1 MNPPAVQ
8 FYFHKKFSFKNKSF
22 TLPTKDVFF
31 STGIQKHQSLQ
42 VIKTILNHVKSK
54 LNDNPIEEWS
64 QHTRKRNPCQQI
76 VYAIKNEIKAEFV
89 TQAFAKMFE
98 CIASYPLVDSN
109 FFKDKFVSVHL
120 CEAPGAF
127 IAALNHYLK
136 LNHPDVE
143 FSWRATTLNPYYE
156 GNSIGNTILDDRF
169 IYHTLKNWFFGEDYD
184 GNILKD
190 INIRSLIEYCKNL
203 GSPVNLVTCD
213 GSIDCLDQPEN
224 QEEHTSKLHIAEFIV
239 CLAILADNGSLILKM
254 FTFYEPSSVSMLYVL
269 NCCFE
274 EVHVFK
280 PATSKEGNSEVYVIG
295 IRFKKD
301 SLSDVII
308 EKIIKEFQD
317 NNKSMLPLSALP
329 DDFLQQTVEC
339 AKYFM
344 NLQVAV
350 IENNIRNFRRFD
362 KQEHDRIKYL
372 KSLIA
377 DEYVRIYNLKP
388 IDSDQK
394 ILHGQTLNNDINLNI
409 RVHSG
414 SHTERKLFEHLSRE
428 DQITVFYDRL
438 KSFYDSIQEQPFSNP
453 SCDSWT
459 MEGSSRM
466 VPTDFI
472 SIIHGKVIERVVSS
486 KFLLVP
492 LFKYFINLI
501 DFLKE
506 IPDNNEVYN
515 GKQFIKNGNHLSVA
529 MEFFRRTPSYNFYEK
544 NVTSEI
550 FDFIMNKDYDE
561 YYIEDLP
568 LLTHFLVGVVC
579 YLGLFVFKE
588 IQLKHNFILLKT
600 FQSNGKENL
609 FHLMK
614 VLDTTPKH
622 DMTIVALCDTKML
635 ISSLD
640 NLYRPL
646 IDFNNY
652 LCLKFCSFYLNLN
665 NS

>member
-1 MNPPAVQ
+1 
-8 FYFHKKFSFKNKSF
+8 
-22 TLPTKDVFF
+22 
-31 STGIQKHQSLQ
+31 
-42 VIKTILNHVKSK
+42 
-54 LNDNPIEEWS
+54 
-64 QHTRKRNPCQQI
+64 
-76 VYAIKNEIKAEFV
+76 
-89 TQAFAKMFE
+89 
-98 CIASYPLVDSN
+98 
-109 FFKDKFVSVHL
+109 
-120 CEAPGAF
+120 
-127 IAALNHYLK
+127 
-136 LNHPDVE
+136 
-143 FSWRATTLNPYYE
+143 
-156 GNSIGNTILDDRF
+156 
-169 IYHTLKNWFFGEDYD
+169 
-184 GNILKD
+184 
-190 INIRSLIEYCKNL
+190 
-203 GSPVNLVTCD
+203 
-213 GSIDCLDQPEN
+213 
-224 QEEHTSKLHIAEFIV
+224 
-239 CLAILADNGSLILKM
+239 
-254 FTFYEPSSVSMLYVL
+254 MLYVL

-308 EKIIKEFQD
+308 DKIIKEFQD
-317 NNKSMLPLSALP
+317 NNTSMLPLSALP
-329 DDFLQQTVEC
+329 DDFLRQTVEC

-362 KQEHDRIKYL
+362 KQEHDRIKHL

-377 DEYVRIYNLKP
+377 DEYIRIYNLKP

-394 ILHGQTLNNDINLNI
+394 ILHGQILNNDINLNI

-414 SHTERKLFEHLSRE
+414 SHTERKMFDHLSRD

-453 SCDSWT
+453 SCDNWT
-459 MEGSSRM
+459 MEGTSSM

-472 SIIHGKVIERVVSS
+472 SLIQGKVIERVVSS

-506 IPDNNEVYN
+506 IHDNNEVYN

-588 IQLKHNFILLKT
+588 IQLKSNFILLKT

-609 FHLMK
+609 LHLMK
-614 VLDTTPKH
+614 ILDTTTKD

>member
-1 MNPPAVQ
+1 M
-8 FYFHKKFSFKNKSF
+8 
-22 TLPTKDVFF
+22 
-31 STGIQKHQSLQ
+31 
-42 VIKTILNHVKSK
+42 
-54 LNDNPIEEWS
+54 
-64 QHTRKRNPCQQI
+64 
-76 VYAIKNEIKAEFV
+76 
-89 TQAFAKMFE
+89 
-98 CIASYPLVDSN
+98 
-109 FFKDKFVSVHL
+109 
-120 CEAPGAF
+120 
-127 IAALNHYLK
+127 
-136 LNHPDVE
+136 
-143 FSWRATTLNPYYE
+143 
-156 GNSIGNTILDDRF
+156 
-169 IYHTLKNWFFGEDYD
+169 KNWFFGDDYD

-190 INIRSLIEYCKNL
+190 SNIRSLIEYCKNL

-224 QEEHTSKLHIAEFIV
+224 QEVHTSKLHIAEFIV
-239 CLAILADNGSLILKM
+239 SLAILAENGSLILKM
-254 FTFYEPSSVSMLYVL
+254 FTFYEPSSISMLYVL

-295 IRFKKD
+295 IGYKKD

-308 EKIIKEFQD
+308 DKITKEFQD
-317 NNKSMLPLSALP
+317 DTKSMLPLSALP
-329 DDFLQQTVEC
+329 DDFLRQTVEC

-362 KQEHDRIKYL
+362 KQEHDRIKHL

-377 DEYVRIYNLKP
+377 DEYIRIYNLKP
-388 IDSDQK
+388 IDNDQK
-394 ILHGQTLNNDINLNI
+394 ILHGQILNNEINLNI

-414 SHTERKLFEHLSRE
+414 SHTERKLFELLSRE

-438 KSFYDSIQEQPFSNP
+438 KSFYDSIQEQPFNNA
-453 SCDSWT
+453 SCANRTLEESCK
-459 MEGSSRM
+459 M

-472 SIIHGKVIERVVSS
+472 SLKHGKVIERVVSS

-492 LFKYFINLI
+492 LFKYFTNLI

-506 IPDNNEVYN
+506 IPANNQVYN
-515 GKQFIKNGNHLSVA
+515 GKEFIKNGNHLSVE
-529 MEFFRRTPSYNFYEK
+529 MEFFRRAPSYDFYEK
-544 NVTSEI
+544 KVTLEI
-550 FDFIMNKDYDE
+550 FDFIIHQDFDE
-561 YYIEDLP
+561 YFIEDLP

-588 IQLKHNFILLKT
+588 IQLKRNYILLKT

-609 FHLMK
+609 LYLMK
-614 VLDTTPKH
+614 VLDTTPKD

-635 ISSLD
+635 IGSLD

-646 IDFNNY
+646 IDFNNN

>member
-1 MNPPAVQ
+1 MHFQ
-8 FYFHKKFSFKNKSF
+8 F
-22 TLPTKDVFF
+22 
-31 STGIQKHQSLQ
+31 Q
-42 VIKTILNHVKSK
+42 
-54 LNDNPIEEWS
+54 
-64 QHTRKRNPCQQI
+64 
-76 VYAIKNEIKAEFV
+76 
-89 TQAFAKMFE
+89 
-98 CIASYPLVDSN
+98 
-109 FFKDKFVSVHL
+109 
-120 CEAPGAF
+120 
-127 IAALNHYLK
+127 
-136 LNHPDVE
+136 
-143 FSWRATTLNPYYE
+143 WRATTLNPYYE

-190 INIRSLIEYCKNL
+190 INIRSFIKYCKEL

-224 QEEHTSKLHIAEFIV
+224 QEEQTSKLHIAEFIV
-239 CLAILADNGSLILKM
+239 SLAILAENGSLILKM
-254 FTFYEPSSVSMLYVL
+254 FTFYEPSSISILYIL

-301 SLSDVII
+301 SLSNVII

-350 IENNIRNFRRFD
+350 IENNIRNFRQFD
-362 KQEHDRIKYL
+362 KQEHDRIKHL

-377 DEYVRIYNLKP
+377 NEYIKIYNLKP
-388 IDSDQK
+388 IESDQK
-394 ILHGQTLNNDINLNI
+394 ILHGQTLVNDVNLNV

-414 SHTERKLFEHLSRE
+414 SHTDRKMFDHLSRE
-428 DQITVFYDRL
+428 DQMTVFYDRL
-438 KSFYDSIQEQPFSNP
+438 KSFCDSIQDKTFSNP
-453 SCDSWT
+453 SRENRT
-459 MEGSSRM
+459 MEESSKM

-472 SIIHGKVIERVVSS
+472 SIIHGNVIERVLSS
-486 KFLLVP
+486 KFIFVP

-501 DFLKE
+501 NFLKE

-515 GKQFIKNGNHLSVA
+515 GKMFIKNGNHLSVA
-529 MEFFRRTPSYNFYEK
+529 MEFFRRTPSYDFYEK
-544 NVTSEI
+544 RATSEI
-550 FDFIMNKDYDE
+550 IYFIMNKDFDE

-579 YLGLFVFKE
+579 YLGLFVFKKV
-588 IQLKHNFILLKT
+588 QLKHNFILLKT
-600 FQSNGKENL
+600 FQTNGKENL
-609 FHLMK
+609 LHLME
-614 VLDTTPKH
+614 VLGRNPKE
-622 DMTIVALCDTKML
+622 DMTVVALCDTKML
-635 ISSLD
+635 ISSLG